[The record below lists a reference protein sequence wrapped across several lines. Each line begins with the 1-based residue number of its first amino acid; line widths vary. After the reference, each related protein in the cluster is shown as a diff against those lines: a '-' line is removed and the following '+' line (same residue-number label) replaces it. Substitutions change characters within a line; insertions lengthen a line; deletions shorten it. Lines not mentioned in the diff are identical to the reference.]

1 MLKKKLFCYAAV
13 MALFCTQTFA
23 AITWTNAKANNNF
36 ADLGNW
42 GNPATLG
49 GQDCT
54 IALSG
59 TNRAVL
65 STTLSSNP
73 KSIQVDATSP
83 ATGELVISG
92 GDNTLTGGTLR
103 VGYSSGKKG
112 ALTITGGSLTV
123 MDSYTTLGG
132 NGVATITMSGG
143 TLTADRI
150 TLGQTTA
157 GTTMTMTGG
166 TINVTQKPGSTT
178 STSGSLRLGAGNPN
192 LYISGTA
199 VINAEKFYI
208 NEGGLITMNGG
219 AIYVTGTADSNPTFN
234 FTEAGISSMLGKI
247 EFNSGLFQITGNYA
261 SLFDAA
267 IANGNIYTTV
277 EGKTVDAQY
286 ANGYTTLT
294 LIPEP
299 MTLVVLGLGSL
310 LLARRK

>member
-1 MLKKKLFCYAAV
+1 MG
-13 MALFCTQTFA
+13 LFCTQTFA
-23 AITWTNAKANNNF
+23 AITWTNAKANNDF

-54 IALSG
+54 IGLSG
-59 TNRAVL
+59 TNKAIL
-65 STTLSSNP
+65 STTLSANP

-92 GDNTLTGGTLR
+92 GTNTLTGGTLR
-103 VGYSSGKKG
+103 VGYSAGKKG

-123 MDSYTTLGG
+123 MDSYTTIGG
-132 NGVATITMSGG
+132 NGVAIMTMSGG

-150 TLGQTTA
+150 TFGQTTA
-157 GTTMTMTGG
+157 GTTVNMTGG
-166 TINVTQKPGSTT
+166 TINITQKPTSTT
-178 STSGSLRLGAGNPN
+178 STSGSLRMGAGNPN

-199 VINAEKFYI
+199 VINADKFYI

-219 AIYVTGTADSNPTFN
+219 AIYVNGTIDSNPTFN
-234 FTEAGISSMLGKI
+234 FTEAEISSMLGKV

-267 IANGNIYTTV
+267 IASGNIYTTV
-277 EGKTVDAQY
+277 AGKSVDAQY
-286 ANGYTTLT
+286 ADGYTTLT
-294 LIPEP
+294 LVVPEP
-299 MTLVVLGLGSL
+299 VTLVVLGLGGL
-310 LLARRK
+310 LFARRK